1 MAVGILSD
9 EIEIVQNPVL
19 GAAIIWNFVKGYYSN
34 KCTFPEFQLVFIVL
48 PIIYREELVE
58 LITSTNKPSGLR
70 YFTDKLST
78 TKILQRDM
86 LLHIHDNASKMKG
99 LTLRS
104 INIAIS
110 ASLINIDTESCEI
123 IPISTTQHKGVSKS
137 IIQLLK
143 AAEKLGFWCAD
154 LTLHEITKILKV
166 RF

>member
-1 MAVGILSD
+1 MGILSD

-19 GAAIIWNFVKGYYSN
+19 GATIIWNFVKGYYSN
-34 KCTFPEFQLVFIVL
+34 KCTFPQFQLAFIAL
-48 PIIYREELVE
+48 PIIFREELVD

-86 LLHIHDNASKMKG
+86 LMHIQNSAHKMKA
-99 LTLRS
+99 LSLES
-104 INIAIS
+104 INIGIS
-110 ASLINIDTESCEI
+110 GSLITIDIETCEI
-123 IPISTTQHKGVSKS
+123 IPISTTQHKGEPKS
-137 IIQLLK
+137 INKLLK
-143 AAEKLGFWCAD
+143 AADKLGFWCAD